1 MEEQKKLYIGNL
13 SYDTTVDALKE
24 LLKEKGINVKE
35 VKVITDK
42 YSGKSKGFGFAE
54 FETEEEAQKAVDALN
69 EQELN
74 GRKLTVNKARK
85 MQPRRNDFGGGR
97 NSGFG
102 GGRY

>member
-42 YSGKSKGFGFAE
+42 YSGKSCDLFK
-54 FETEEEAQKAVDALN
+54 TLPAV
-69 EQELN
+69 
-74 GRKLTVNKARK
+74 
-85 MQPRRNDFGGGR
+85 
-97 NSGFG
+97 
-102 GGRY
+102 